1 MAMSELPSYIM
12 IMKKHSGYTLIELM
26 AILSVIAIVLATG
39 LPLMSIFFQG
49 NRMVSN
55 TNEIVAGLHIAR
67 SEAIKQ
73 QMRVTMCQS
82 TNRATCAGTGSWEDG
97 FIVFQDPNGNATV
110 DGGERI
116 LRINTG
122 ADGKQVTVRSDDGG
136 SNQIKNAV
144 TFTSRGLPKLLNG
157 TSTSGTFRVCDSR
170 GKRMNTDNET
180 TVARGVVLS
189 ISGRVRTT
197 KTAAKIASCP

>member
-1 MAMSELPSYIM
+1 MS
-12 IMKKHSGYTLIELM
+12 MKKYSGYTLIELM

-39 LPLMSIFFQG
+39 VPLLSVFFQG

-55 TNEIVAGLHIAR
+55 TNEIVSGLHIAR

-73 QMRVTMCQS
+73 QMRVTLCQS
-82 TNRATCAGTGSWEDG
+82 DNQKTCTGTGRWEEG
-97 FIVFQDPNGNATV
+97 FIVFQDPDGSVTV
-110 DGGERI
+110 GGGERI
-116 LRINTG
+116 LRVNTG
-122 ADGKQVTVRSDDGG
+122 ASGSKVTIRSDDAGT
-136 SNQIKNAV
+136 NQIENAV

-170 GKRMNTDNET
+170 GKQMNPDGET

-189 ISGRVRTT
+189 LSGRVRTT

>member
-1 MAMSELPSYIM
+1 
-12 IMKKHSGYTLIELM
+12 MKKYTGYTLIELM
-26 AILSVIAIVLATG
+26 AILSVIAILLATG
-39 LPLMSIFFQG
+39 LPLLSVFFQS

-55 TNEIVAGLHIAR
+55 TNEIVAGLHVAR

-73 QMRVTMCQS
+73 QMRVTMCASNDQLS
-82 TNRATCAGTGSWEDG
+82 CTVDADAGKWEKG

-122 ADGKQVTVRSDDGG
+122 AEGEQATIRSNDAGP
-136 SNQIKNAV
+136 NLIMTAV
-144 TFTSRGLPKLLNG
+144 TFTSRGLPKPING
-157 TSTSGTFRVCDSR
+157 ASTSGIFRVCDSR
-170 GKRMNTDNET
+170 GKRINADGT

-197 KTAAKIASCP
+197 QTAAKIDSCP